1 MQNYFFTI
9 LPDDIQIYI
18 FQLRLSMYLEKNYFR
33 KLSQKEAL
41 MKYITNNQN
50 YDGVYTNIFNKNTE
64 NYTYVTYIDPYNK
77 KTMFLANKLLN
88 LLTDSNDKIWWM
100 IQFIRPLERGLI
112 LYKDWYYFINFDI
125 QHNTCFY
132 KTEASYFKL
141 MNKLNIKHNSLIF
154 NF

>member
-18 FQLRLSMYLEKNYFR
+18 FQLRLSMYLEKYFR

-41 MKYITNNQN
+41 MKYITNNQKN

-112 LYKDWYYFINFDI
+112 LYKD
-125 QHNTCFY
+125 
-132 KTEASYFKL
+132 
-141 MNKLNIKHNSLIF
+141 
-154 NF
+154 